1 MAKPFDATLE
11 QLLDLFAVDWI
22 EWLAPE
28 LGLPAGIGVDALDVD
43 LSTVQVAADRVFRLR
58 PPAEG
63 LLHIE
68 PQASWDGALPD
79 RLLLYNA
86 LLHDR
91 YGGPVYSVAILLR
104 PEANASRLTGT
115 LARHFADG
123 TEYHRFHYRVIR
135 VWELHP
141 DALLAGGLGAL
152 PLALLTDDA
161 RDRLDLLID
170 RLDTRLRQPD
180 VGEITRRTILTSS
193 YILLGLRYTED
204 KFREAFVR
212 ASGMK
217 ESSSYQAILT
227 EGRREGQQQGRQE
240 GELQALRETLL
251 DTLSERFGLV
261 PVELVP
267 VELVAAIS
275 VATDTLELRAA
286 HRVAIRVPSLADFH
300 FPNG

>member
-28 LGLPAGIGVDALDVD
+28 LGLPAGIGVDPLDVD

-86 LLHDR
+86 LLRDR

-141 DALLAGGLGAL
+141 DALFAGGLGAL

-170 RLDTRLRQPD
+170 RLDTQLRQPD

-193 YILLGLRYTED
+193 YILLGLRYT
-204 KFREAFVR
+204 
-212 ASGMK
+212 
-217 ESSSYQAILT
+217 
-227 EGRREGQQQGRQE
+227 
-240 GELQALRETLL
+240 
-251 DTLSERFGLV
+251 
-261 PVELVP
+261 
-267 VELVAAIS
+267 
-275 VATDTLELRAA
+275 
-286 HRVAIRVPSLADFH
+286 
-300 FPNG
+300 